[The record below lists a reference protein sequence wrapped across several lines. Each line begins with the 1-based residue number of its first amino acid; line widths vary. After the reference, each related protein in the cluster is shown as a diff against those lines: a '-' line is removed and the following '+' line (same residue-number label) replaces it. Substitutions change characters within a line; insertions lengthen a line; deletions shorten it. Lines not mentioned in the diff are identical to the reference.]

1 MAKDSDGYWYT
12 NIAEAAIGNEYR
24 YRIVNGDKQLLR
36 IDPYARQVTSSVGNA
51 VIYVPRFDWAGDDSS
66 LLHVNELVIYE
77 MHLGTFHDKEDGK
90 TDKFEE
96 AVQKLD
102 HLQRL
107 GVNVIE
113 VMPLAQ
119 FAGEL
124 SWGYN
129 PSCVF
134 GVESNYGGPDGFKGF
149 VKAVHKAGMGVIL
162 DVVYNHF
169 GPSDLDLWQF
179 DGWSEN
185 GQGGIYFYNNI
196 GPYSVLVYSQD
207 KPR

>member
-124 SWGYN
+124 SWGLQSILRFWSGKQLWWSRRLQRVCQ
-129 PSCVF
+129 SC
-134 GVESNYGGPDGFKGF
+134 S
-149 VKAVHKAGMGVIL
+149 
-162 DVVYNHF
+162 
-169 GPSDLDLWQF
+169 
-179 DGWSEN
+179 
-185 GQGGIYFYNNI
+185 
-196 GPYSVLVYSQD
+196 
-207 KPR
+207 